1 MTILEENWFLLTV
14 TIILILLVC
23 LLLACLCCI
32 CNPECCSE
40 EQVDLENGI
49 KHDEHVMREITS
61 ARNNTNR
68 VYIENESSETE
79 EESQEIILRVK
90 SPYKNGYR
98 HIPIPAILYR
108 RHFHRNL
115 NRQNALSLSKRRKGY
130 LAENTV
136 FEDPGKLLEC
146 RLVGRNLLSGN
157 LNEVFYVSPKA
168 LQTIQ
173 CYYSKKHYKWN
184 KAVDFGYNWAVFKS
198 KGDNYHFEKNCL
210 QYNKVIFT

>member
-1 MTILEENWFLLTV
+1 MAIFEKYWYFIIPTV
-14 TIILILLVC
+14 IIVVFCI
-23 LLLACLCCI
+23 CLCLGCL
-32 CNPECCSE
+32 CKHVCFHEQ
-40 EQVDLENGI
+40 QVDVENGI
-49 KHDEHVMREITS
+49 KFHEETPLHEITS
-61 ARNNTNR
+61 TRYNTTR
-68 VYIENESSETE
+68 VYIENDTSETE

-173 CYYSKKHYKWN
+173 CYYSKKHYKWT
-184 KAVDFGYNWAVFKS
+184 KAVDSGYKWAVFKS